1 MRAAIGQTITL
12 LAASC
17 VALVPRWTMQMPG
30 RSDSQSQP
38 FIPGVTAS
46 GEKVCV
52 VGATGYIG
60 KFVVQECLRRKYP
73 TTAVVRST
81 KISDT
86 VAPYLGDAHILTA
99 SPTDRQALLDTLAT
113 SPPDVFI
120 CCLASRSGTKSD
132 SELVDYQ
139 ASVNC
144 LEVARELGARH
155 FVLLSAFCVA
165 KPWLQFQFAK
175 LKTEEALAAQ
185 GDISYSIVRPTAFLK
200 SVSGQVEIVKD
211 GGPFVFFDLGEGRS
225 AVCNPIAESDLAKA
239 IVDCICDPS
248 KSSQGG
254 GNPIWN
260 IGGPD
265 PGYSMSEQGQLIADA
280 VAEVNGDSSSRIS
293 GKKAPWLLPVPIA
306 LFDVIIN
313 TLDFFA
319 GVFNST
325 KLSDAA
331 EFGRIG
337 KYYAVEDMLTTDPAE
352 KYGQIKL
359 YDHYVKVVREGQ
371 EYDPYTTVFASM
383 AGKKSKSVRDAQNKI
398 AASSS

>member
-1 MRAAIGQTITL
+1 MRAAIGQTVTL
-12 LAASC
+12 VVSGC
-17 VALVPRWTMQMPG
+17 VALAPRWTMQLP
-30 RSDSQSQP
+30 SSQLQP

-73 TTAVVRST
+73 TTAVVRSS
-81 KISDT
+81 KIRDT
-86 VAPYLGDAHILTA
+86 VAPYLSDAHILTA
-99 SPTDRQALLDTLAT
+99 SPTDRQALLDVLAPA
-113 SPPDVFI
+113 PPDVII

-132 SELVDYQ
+132 SQLVDYQ

-144 LEVARELGARH
+144 LEVARELGSRH

-175 LKTEEALAAQ
+175 LQTEDALAAQ
-185 GDISYSIVRPTAFLK
+185 SDVSYSIVRPTAFLK

-211 GGPFVFFDLGEGRS
+211 GGPFVFFDLGQGRS

-239 IVDCICDPS
+239 IVDCVCDPS
-248 KSSQGG
+248 KSSQG

-280 VAEVNGDSSSRIS
+280 VAEVNGDSSSTATATAS
-293 GKKAPWLLPVPIA
+293 KKSPWLLPVPIG

-319 GVFNST
+319 DVFNST

-337 KYYAVEDMLTTDPAE
+337 KYYAVEDMHTTDPAE

-383 AGKKSKSVRDAQNKI
+383 AGKKSKSEREAQNKI